1 MTADRPLD
9 IVNYMYHMHSLTG
22 KTQGE
27 FEQIESE

>member
-9 IVNYMYHMHSLTG
+9 IVNYHMHGLTG

-27 FEQIESE
+27 FEQVESEW